1 MNGVIHDGQSAPP
14 WDRMKD
20 MAVQVAV
27 WATVFC
33 WLPDSG
39 AAWAAPV
46 TPATRTLIAIAT
58 SARAGQPLE
67 PHP

>member
-1 MNGVIHDGQSAPP
+1 
-14 WDRMKD
+14 